1 MITLVHQLLIKS
13 LRTNADFL
21 IDVSLFLYLSVDT
34 LLSITAMNERLGKE
48 ANKILIVMKYIF
60 ERYSSRKS
68 SRINYTNDSS

>member
-21 IDVSLFLYLSVDT
+21 IDVSLLLYLSVDK

-68 SRINYTNDSS
+68 PRINYTNDSS